1 MAMLEKA
8 KVTDLAQLAHIA
20 EEEFMEVGCKLIH
33 ARRVIELAN
42 RVVYR
47 SLSDTKE
54 LARTQE
60 LAVAG
65 GAWDDGAYPNHHQ
78 VHELE
83 PLPEDADGSFSPRLA
98 DTNAKFDAAV
108 AANSVRPA
116 NANPNVVERIG
127 TKASKV
133 VQ

>member
-1 MAMLEKA
+1 MLEKA

-65 GAWDDGAYPNHHQ
+65 GTWDDGLYSNHHQ
-78 VHELE
+78 IHELE
-83 PLPEDADGSFSPRLA
+83 PLPEDADGSFSPGLA
-98 DTNAKFDAAV
+98 NTTAKFDAAV
-108 AANSVRPA
+108 AANNVRPVT
-116 NANPNVVERIG
+116 ANPNAVERIG
-127 TKASKV
+127 TKV
-133 VQ
+133 TG

>member
-1 MAMLEKA
+1 MLEKA

-65 GAWDDGAYPNHHQ
+65 RGGAWDDGAYSNHHQ
-78 VHELE
+78 VRARNITTLSK
-83 PLPEDADGSFSPRLA
+83 LM
-98 DTNAKFDAAV
+98 NIQ
-108 AANSVRPA
+108 
-116 NANPNVVERIG
+116 PNYR
-127 TKASKV
+127 
-133 VQ
+133 QN